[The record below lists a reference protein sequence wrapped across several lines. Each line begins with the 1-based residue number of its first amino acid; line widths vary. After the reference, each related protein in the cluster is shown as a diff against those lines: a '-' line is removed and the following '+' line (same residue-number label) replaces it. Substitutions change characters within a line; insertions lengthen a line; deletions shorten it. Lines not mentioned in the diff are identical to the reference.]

1 MSIAVVSG
9 ASSGLGV
16 CFARAVVALRAGALA
31 GQGGGLLAGIDEIWL
46 IARNQG
52 KLESLQ
58 KEILDLQS
66 AESKAESNSEAK
78 ASGLDSSSLSESK
91 SESESK
97 GAQDSTNLD
106 SSGACNSA
114 RSTQG
119 STKSAMSATS
129 GTNPLKCRIF
139 ALDLTDLASFDT
151 LESALKSQSA
161 QISLLISNAGVARYG
176 RFADSSLQDML
187 DIVRVNIIASSALTR
202 VCLPFM
208 MRGGK
213 IIEVSS
219 VASFAPNVNLLVYS
233 ASKAYVSAF
242 SLGLN
247 EELKERGIGVCA
259 LCPGLMQTGMTP
271 DLGQT
276 REGAR
281 KLPELD
287 PQKVATG
294 AIKAALRGKTLYTP
308 SAFYKLYWL
317 LTRIL
322 PRALIIKLA
331 RM

>member
-1 MSIAVVSG
+1 MSIAVISG

-16 CFARAVVALRAGALA
+16 CFARAVVALRAGELA

-58 KEILDLQS
+58 KEITDPQS
-66 AESKAESNSEAK
+66 AESNSEAK
-78 ASGLDSSSLSESK
+78 ASGLDSSSLP
-91 SESESK
+91 ESK
-97 GAQDSTNLD
+97 GAQDSKNLH
-106 SSGACNSA
+106 SSGACDSA
-114 RSTQG
+114 RGTQG
-119 STKSAMSATS
+119 GTKSATSAMSGA
-129 GTNPLKCRIF
+129 NPLKCRIF
-139 ALDLTDLASFDT
+139 ALDLTDLASFET
-151 LESALKSQSA
+151 LENALKSQSA

-187 DIVRVNIIASSALTR
+187 DIVRVNIIASNALTR

-208 MRGGK
+208 MRGSK

-219 VASFAPNVNLLVYS
+219 VVSFAPNVNLLVYS

-242 SLGLN
+242 SLGLS

-294 AIKAALRGKTLYTP
+294 TIKAALRGKALYTP